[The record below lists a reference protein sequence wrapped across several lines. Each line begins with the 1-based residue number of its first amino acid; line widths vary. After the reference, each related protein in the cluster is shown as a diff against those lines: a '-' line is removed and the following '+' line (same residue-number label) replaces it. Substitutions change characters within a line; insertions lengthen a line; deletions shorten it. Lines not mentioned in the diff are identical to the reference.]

1 MYKKILS
8 IALCLMCVG
17 LSACSNEKEDITVLP
32 NESSLPTATE
42 QTSEINETTKS
53 DQPKTPQYNEAET
66 TLNTQTKTTLND
78 QTEEAQSEN
87 TEDTIGEQ
95 SEIKTDVLSENQ
107 ALDAIKNYCFNH
119 NPNLKSMVDSGEYN
133 IYWSVTTN
141 DANEI
146 VVLYNS
152 YTAAQ
157 IRYYIDPLSGETYVT
172 EWVQG
177 IIDEEQRTEE
187 TFNVRDYLL

>member
-1 MYKKILS
+1 MYKRILS

-17 LSACSNEKEDITVLP
+17 LSACSNEKEDTNVLP

-42 QTSEINETTKS
+42 QTSVTNETTKS
-53 DQPKTPQYNEAET
+53 DTTKTPQSDESEATHNTLTDT
-66 TLNTQTKTTLND
+66 TLYG
-78 QTEEAQSEN
+78 QTEAAQPEN
-87 TEDTIGEQ
+87 TEYTKVEQ
-95 SEIKTDVLSENQ
+95 SESKTDALTENQ
-107 ALDAIKNYCFNH
+107 ALDAIKNYCFNN

-141 DANEI
+141 DTNEI

-157 IRYYIDPLSGETYVT
+157 MRYYIDPISGETYVT
-172 EWVQG
+172 EWVKG
-177 IIDEEQRTEE
+177 ILDEEQRTEE
-187 TFNVRDYLL
+187 SFNVRDYLS